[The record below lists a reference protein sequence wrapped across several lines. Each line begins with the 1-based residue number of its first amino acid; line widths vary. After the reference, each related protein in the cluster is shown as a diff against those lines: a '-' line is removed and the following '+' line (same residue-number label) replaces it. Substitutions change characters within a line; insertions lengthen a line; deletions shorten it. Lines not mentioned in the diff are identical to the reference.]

1 MGSRFRRRDAKGC
14 SNCSVLRLNLASGRD
29 SGYDARPVTDATDL
43 DALRSAIDAVDSEI
57 LSLVARRIGLVLRI
71 ADYKRSR
78 DMPVY
83 DPTRE
88 RAVIDRLI
96 GVAPEN
102 LDAQVIRRIF
112 ERIIDE
118 SRRIEQ
124 HEASKA

>member
-1 MGSRFRRRDAKGC
+1 
-14 SNCSVLRLNLASGRD
+14 
-29 SGYDARPVTDATDL
+29 VTDAPDL
-43 DALRSAIDAVDSEI
+43 DSLRSAIDAVDSEI
-57 LSLVARRIGLVLRI
+57 LSLVARRIGLVLQI
-71 ADYKRSR
+71 ADYKRGR

-83 DPTRE
+83 DPARE
-88 RAVIDRLI
+88 RSVIDRLI

-124 HEASKA
+124 HKASKA

>member
-1 MGSRFRRRDAKGC
+1 M
-14 SNCSVLRLNLASGRD
+14 
-29 SGYDARPVTDATDL
+29 TDAPDL

-57 LSLVARRIGLVLRI
+57 LSLVARRIGLVLQI
-71 ADYKRSR
+71 ADYKRGR

-83 DPTRE
+83 DPARE
-88 RAVIDRLI
+88 RSVIDRLI

-124 HEASKA
+124 HKASKA

>member
-1 MGSRFRRRDAKGC
+1 
-14 SNCSVLRLNLASGRD
+14 
-29 SGYDARPVTDATDL
+29 VTDATDL

-78 DMPVY
+78 DIPVY

-102 LDAQVIRRIF
+102 LDAQLIRRIF

>member
-1 MGSRFRRRDAKGC
+1 M
-14 SNCSVLRLNLASGRD
+14 
-29 SGYDARPVTDATDL
+29 TDATDL

-78 DMPVY
+78 DIPVY

-102 LDAQVIRRIF
+102 LDAQLIRRIF

-124 HEASKA
+124 HEATKA

>member
-1 MGSRFRRRDAKGC
+1 M
-14 SNCSVLRLNLASGRD
+14 
-29 SGYDARPVTDATDL
+29 TDAPDL

-57 LSLVARRIGLVLRI
+57 LSLVARRSGLVLQI
-71 ADYKRSR
+71 ADYKRGR

-83 DPTRE
+83 DPARE
-88 RAVIDRLI
+88 RSVIDRLI

-124 HEASKA
+124 HKASKA

>member
-1 MGSRFRRRDAKGC
+1 MGSQFRRRDAKGC

-29 SGYDARPVTDATDL
+29 SGYDARSVTDPDL
-43 DALRSAIDAVDSEI
+43 ENLRSAIDAVDSEI

-78 DMPVY
+78 DIPVY

-102 LDAQVIRRIF
+102 LDAQLIRRIF

>member
-1 MGSRFRRRDAKGC
+1 M
-14 SNCSVLRLNLASGRD
+14 
-29 SGYDARPVTDATDL
+29 TDATDL

-124 HEASKA
+124 HKASKA

>member
-1 MGSRFRRRDAKGC
+1 M
-14 SNCSVLRLNLASGRD
+14 
-29 SGYDARPVTDATDL
+29 TDATDL

-78 DMPVY
+78 DIPVY

-102 LDAQVIRRIF
+102 LDAQLIRRIF